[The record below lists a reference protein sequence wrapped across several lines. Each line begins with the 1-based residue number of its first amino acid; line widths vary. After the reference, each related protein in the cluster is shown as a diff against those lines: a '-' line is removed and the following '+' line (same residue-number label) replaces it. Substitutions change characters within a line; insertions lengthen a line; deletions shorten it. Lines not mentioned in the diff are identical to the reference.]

1 MKPNMKYFK
10 GDIVHLIKELEVKR
24 PDFNFAVIHQCNCFH
39 VQKAGIAKALSDA
52 FPGVGEADRTTPFG
66 DMGKLGTYSSCK
78 VTNNCTVYNLYS
90 QHKFSRTKNNTD
102 YDAMYTGIKSIV
114 ESNKDT
120 IFIVPLYI
128 GAGLAGGNHDII
140 LNGILLPLFKDK
152 EVIFISI

>member
-1 MKPNMKYFK
+1 METKIKQYK
-10 GDIVHLIKELEVKR
+10 GDIVRLIKELEVKK
-24 PDFNFAVIHQCNCFH
+24 PDSNFIVIQQCNCFH
-39 VQKAGIAKALSDA
+39 TQKAGIARAISHA
-52 FPGVGEADRTTPFG
+52 FPEVLEADRTTPLG
-66 DMGKLGTYSSCK
+66 DMGKLGTYSFAK

-140 LNGILLPLFKDK
+140 FNGILLPLFKDK
-152 EVIFISI
+152 EVVFISI

>member
-1 MKPNMKYFK
+1 MKPNMKEYK

-24 PDFNFAVIHQCNCFH
+24 PDSNFAVIHQCNNFH
-39 VQKAGIAKALSDA
+39 TQKAGIAKALADA
-52 FPGVGEADRTTPFG
+52 FPGVGEADRTTPYG
-66 DMGKLGTYSSCK
+66 DMSKLGTYSFSK

-90 QHKFSRTKNNTD
+90 QHEFSRTKNNTD
-102 YDAMYTGIKSIV
+102 YNAMYTGIKSIV

-152 EVIFISI
+152 EVVFISI

>member
-1 MKPNMKYFK
+1 MKPNMKEYK

-24 PDFNFAVIHQCNCFH
+24 PDSNFAVIHQSNGFH
-39 VQKAGIAKALSDA
+39 VMGAGIAKALADA
-52 FPGVGEADRTTPFG
+52 FPGVSEADRTTPYG
-66 DMGKLGTYSSCK
+66 DMGKLGTYSFAK
-78 VTNNCTVYNLYS
+78 VTKNCTVYNLYS
-90 QHKFSRTKNNTD
+90 QHKFSRTENNTD
-102 YDAMYTGIKSIV
+102 YNAMYTGIKSIV

-152 EVIFISI
+152 EVVFISI